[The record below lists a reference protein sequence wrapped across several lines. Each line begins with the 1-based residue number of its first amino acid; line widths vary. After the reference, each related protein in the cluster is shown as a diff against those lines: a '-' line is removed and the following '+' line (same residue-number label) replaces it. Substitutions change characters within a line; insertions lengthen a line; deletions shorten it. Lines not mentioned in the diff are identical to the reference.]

1 MIVIDASAILEV
13 LLNTTTGNKVAALL
27 GRPDETIHAP
37 HLLDIEVPQVLRR
50 YSLAGELDDN
60 RSNQARDDF
69 KSLPIERYPHGPL
82 LERIWQLRDSLT
94 AYDAAYVVL
103 AEALD
108 VRLITCDARLSRSH
122 GHGARVVL
130 IR

>member
-13 LLNTTTGNKVAALL
+13 LLNTTTGNRVAALL

-37 HLLDIEVPQVLRR
+37 HLLDIEVTQVLRR

-122 GHGARVVL
+122 GHGARVAL

>member
-13 LLNTTTGNKVAALL
+13 LLHTTTGNRVAALL

-37 HLLDIEVPQVLRR
+37 HLLDIEVTQVLRR

>member
-13 LLNTTTGNKVAALL
+13 LLNTTTGNRVAALL

-37 HLLDIEVPQVLRR
+37 HLLDIEVTQVLRR
-50 YSLAGELDDN
+50 YSLAGELADN